1 MNDQGNVIQ
10 PKENNETSITN
21 FKDMGMCEL
30 PDKEFRIIL
39 KIHYELQEN
48 TEGQLNEIRENNT

>member
-21 FKDMGMCEL
+21 FKDMGMCEF

-39 KIHYELQEN
+39 
-48 TEGQLNEIRENNT
+48 